1 LIALFVCECYQKGII
16 RKYGQGGKKKI
27 NSEYSEKVARR
38 VKTPRFPR
46 GFAKTALEI
55 ARQSGHKWP
64 VFTLRPRLLSAVR
77 DFFRYSFCEW

>member
-1 LIALFVCECYQKGII
+1 
-16 RKYGQGGKKKI
+16 
-27 NSEYSEKVARR
+27 

-77 DFFRYSFCEW
+77 AFFRYSLSGWRIFFAVARLAQAAPGVKTQQLPQTDHFRNY